1 MWATSAGPSG
11 RRNEN
16 SHDVNRCHENS
27 HAGGRCPCMAVFFR
41 WKSGLFVFR
50 YYFMMKLRM
59 MTSTTPMAHA
69 MVEFTDQILS

>member
-1 MWATSAGPSG
+1 MKTAM
-11 RRNEN
+11 R
-16 SHDVNRCHENS
+16 
-27 HAGGRCPCMAVFFR
+27 GRCPCTAVFFR

-50 YYFMMKLRM
+50 YYFIMKLRM